1 MVLLVVA
8 HAAIWYANFLLKGAG
23 VARKRLWTFPDD
35 RNVNMLTKEACDAVG
50 TLTAT
55 CGNGH
60 LIWIP
65 AVQVVSMLWLP
76 AMGLAAWRVR
86 RANYELFKYAH
97 LTVFPLYLVA
107 LYHAW
112 NLWHYSIVVRREP
125 QPQPQ
130 PQP

>member
-1 MVLLVVA
+1 M
-8 HAAIWYANFLLKGAG
+8 
-23 VARKRLWTFPDD
+23 ARERLWTFPDD

-86 RANYELFKYAH
+86 RAHFCDMNSAGARLEAAKPPRTSKKYSSS
-97 LTVFPLYLVA
+97 TSRSP
-107 LYHAW
+107 
-112 NLWHYSIVVRREP
+112 SP
-125 QPQPQ
+125 
-130 PQP
+130 